1 MSINITKSGD
11 SKSIVSSVSSQPR
24 DAQGRF
30 ISPEVTNLNSAPKE
44 VKKQILEND
53 KKLRDRDALKECAPF
68 VWNFME
74 KNQIARDERDHLISV
89 VYASSECDSYYLF
102 IRKYKSFGFH
112 LNCGN
117 LEEVLNEESVNTVLR
132 NIVVME
138 QIQKFT
144 F

>member
-1 MSINITKSGD
+1 MSINITKSTA
-11 SKSIVSSVSSQPR
+11 VSANTQPR

-30 ISPEVTNLNSAPKE
+30 TSSEATNLNSAPKE
-44 VKKQILEND
+44 VKQQILENN
-53 KKLRDRDALKECAPF
+53 KKLHDRDTLKECAPF

-74 KNQIARDERDHLISV
+74 KNQIARDERDHLVSV
-89 VYASSECDSYYLF
+89 VYASSQCDSYYLF

-112 LNCGN
+112 LNCGQ
-117 LEEVLNEESVNTVLR
+117 LEEVLSEESVRTVLR
-132 NIVVME
+132 NLIMME

>member
-1 MSINITKSGD
+1 MSINITSS
-11 SKSIVSSVSSQPR
+11 SKSTINTQPR
-24 DAQGRF
+24 DKHGRF
-30 ISPEVTNLNSAPKE
+30 TSSEVTNLDSTPKE
-44 VKKQILEND
+44 VKQQILEND

-74 KNQIARDERDHLISV
+74 KNQIARDERGHLISV

-117 LEEVLNEESVNTVLR
+117 LEEVLSEESVNTVLR

>member
-1 MSINITKSGD
+1 MSINITKSSD
-11 SKSIVSSVSSQPR
+11 SKSIVSSNSSQPR
-24 DAQGRF
+24 DERGRF
-30 ISPEVTNLNSAPKE
+30 TSSEVTNLSTSKE
-44 VKKQILEND
+44 VKQQILEND

-68 VWNFME
+68 IWNFME
-74 KNQIARDERDHLISV
+74 QNKIVRDERDHLISA

-112 LNCGN
+112 LNCGQ
-117 LEEVLNEESVNTVLR
+117 LKEVLSEESVRTVLR
-132 NIVVME
+132 NLVIME